1 MATVLLLEP
10 HAESARVYAQNL
22 TRAGFRVETIT
33 AEPERLDRAADLVVI
48 SVPRLERSFLR
59 VFADGPSVPRIV
71 LSSEEADAKRAAE
84 FRCAAVLIRPVMYDD
99 LVKVA
104 RQVLRNVAAEQL
116 RLKLLRFLRMRLR
129 SPSSQRRNHSR
140 RPRACI
146 FRLAIHPASRCGTPF
161 WRRRSARS
169 FGWIR

>member
-59 VFADGPSVPRIV
+59 VFADGPYVPRIV

-116 RLKLLRFLRMRLR
+116 V
-129 SPSSQRRNHSR
+129 
-140 RPRACI
+140 
-146 FRLAIHPASRCGTPF
+146 
-161 WRRRSARS
+161 
-169 FGWIR
+169 